1 MRTVVGLLR
10 KLKPFRRP
18 PTTHPPVLLLLYA
31 ASSAQRVQR
40 ALCSV
45 GTIACGKAAASHFS
59 SLRTSGP
66 TCSRTRARGPTP
78 ALSKGAVSSDLTDVS
93 VAMT

>member
-31 ASSAQRVQR
+31 ASSAQRVQHT
-40 ALCSV
+40 CSV